1 MREPA
6 ALNAEQIGEFF
17 EEATK
22 RRRPYRAAPAAFDD
36 EPFWASI
43 AEVLDILE
51 KKHPWKVRR
60 VRSSFRWL
68 FRRVNYYQRE
78 GRWN

>member
-1 MREPA
+1 MKDPA
-6 ALNAEQIGEFF
+6 ALNPEQIGEFF
-17 EEATK
+17 EEAKK
-22 RRRPYRAAPAAFDD
+22 RRRLYRAAPEAFND
-36 EPFWASI
+36 EEFWASI
-43 AEVLDILE
+43 ALVLDRLE

-68 FRRVNYYQRE
+68 FRRVHDFQTQ